1 MLFLDF
7 DDDPEMEGGVV
18 FELEEA
24 GGADVD
30 GSEPETGIVEEEA

>member
-1 MLFLDF
+1 
-7 DDDPEMEGGVV
+7 MEGGVV

-24 GGADVD
+24 GGVEVD

>member
-18 FELEEA
+18 FEVEEA
-24 GGADVD
+24 GGVEFD
-30 GSEPETGIVEEEA
+30 GSELETGIVEEEA